1 MDEDIMTLKTLY
13 SCGDSYM
20 SVDYPAKEVTTFL
33 ELYCNSKGFEHVSL
47 ARAGAT
53 NFMIRMQIEH
63 AIQHNADYVVVS
75 NTSVD
80 RIDIVL
86 DIDNL
91 DPWFALENIL
101 HTGYNS
107 ASEQQFPG
115 TNPKIISDT
124 INNIMWSRHENIVPE
139 QKKQAI
145 KHWVA
150 DLHNHSLQ
158 RQKDYFLI
166 SDGLRKLKEYH
177 IPFVY
182 LPKTSMGFM
191 DWSWVELCWPND
203 QVAPSDMPNGPYD
216 YNKTV
221 THNDQSCHDQFAE
234 TLKNITLHWA

>member
-1 MDEDIMTLKTLY
+1 MSTKNLY
-13 SCGDSYM
+13 SCGDSFM
-20 SVDYPAKEVTTFL
+20 TVDYPANKVTSFL
-33 ELYCNSKGFEHVSL
+33 ELYCQHKEFKHVSL

-53 NFMIRMQIEH
+53 NFMIRMQIEQ
-63 AIQHNADYVVVS
+63 AIEDHADYVVVS

-86 DIDNL
+86 DIDNQ
-91 DPWFALENIL
+91 DPWFTLDHIL
-101 HTGYNS
+101 HKGYNS
-107 ASEQQFPG
+107 ASELMFPG
-115 TNPKIISDT
+115 INPKMISDT
-124 INNIMWSRHENIVPE
+124 INNIMWAIHENIVPE

-191 DWSWVELCWPND
+191 DWSWVELCWPANELC
-203 QVAPSDMPNGPYD
+203 PSDMPNGPYD
-216 YNKTV
+216 YSKSV
-221 THNDQSCHDQFAE
+221 THNDQTCHDQFAE
-234 TLKNITLHWA
+234 TLKNITQHWT